1 MSTDS
6 HSPASAAGAPFH
18 TTHWSVVV
26 RAGHGEG
33 AQAEEALSELCRAYW
48 YPLYSF
54 ARRQGNSPAE
64 AEDLTQSF
72 FALLLEKGSISD
84 ADRDKGRFRTFLLTL
99 FKRFQANEWNRRHAR
114 KRGGFQPVMSIDA
127 AWAES
132 RFSAEPAHAGQP
144 DALYERQW
152 ALTLL
157 DQVMTQLQ
165 REYVASGRALLY
177 EHLEPC
183 LARGEE
189 ALSYREIASRLNLT
203 EAAVKMAVRRL
214 RARYREILREEIGK
228 TVVSVEE
235 VEEEIRHLFAI
246 FQQ

>member
-1 MSTDS
+1 M
-6 HSPASAAGAPFH
+6 
-18 TTHWSVVV
+18 
-26 RAGHGEG
+26 
-33 AQAEEALSELCRAYW
+33 
-48 YPLYSF
+48 
-54 ARRQGNSPAE
+54 
-64 AEDLTQSF
+64 
-72 FALLLEKGSISD
+72 LEKGSISD
-84 ADRDKGRFRTFLLTL
+84 ADRDTGRFRTFLLTL
-99 FKRFQANEWNRRHAR
+99 FKRFQANEWNRQHAW

-132 RFSAEPAHAGQP
+132 RFSAEPGHAGQP

-157 DQVMTQLQ
+157 DQVMIQLQ
-165 REYVASGRALLY
+165 REYLASGRALLY
-177 EHLEPC
+177 EHLESC

-214 RARYREILREEIGK
+214 RSRYREILREEIGK

-235 VEEEIRHLFAI
+235 VEEEIQHLFAI
-246 FQQ
+246 FQQS